1 MHSLLSQICSISYSV
16 GLSFGIRDA
25 SLVNSR
31 QPRWLALICLR
42 GLLNTDQG
50 NRNAY
55 FIAFNSTVLRRCRH
69 NLSTVQALP
78 RSCQHGMGK
87 KTRIPRL
94 QNLSTSLDA
103 VTTINSVW
111 IDSIQPVHAWERVWV
126 RIFGWHVYS
135 FFVCVVLCH
144 TCRTLL
150 SGYYYYYCKKT

>member
-1 MHSLLSQICSISYSV
+1 MHSLLSQIYSISYSV

-69 NLSTVQALP
+69 NLSTVHALP

-103 VTTINSVW
+103 VSTINSVW
-111 IDSIQPVHAWERVWV
+111 FDSTSACVRTRLGEDFLLTRV
-126 RIFGWHVYS
+126 F
-135 FFVCVVLCH
+135 VLCLCGPLPH
-144 TCRTLL
+144 VPHIIIRLL
-150 SGYYYYYCKKT
+150 LLLRAFI